1 MTLFAWLPLLMVGIG
16 CFVKFS
22 VVLSLLGRAV
32 GGRSLPSTVVVATSL
47 LFSGFVLAPIAERVG
62 TTGIANSAEP
72 VRAFLER
79 NVSADDRHELYQLQ
93 VNLRGADDN
102 KNAATD
108 HDLSVLAPAFALAEL
123 KSAFRI
129 GFFLLLPFLVLD
141 LLIAVVLLATGMHT
155 IEARVLSLPLK
166 LLLFVTVDGWSLLV
180 HGLMKGYT

>member
-1 MTLFAWLPLLMVGIG
+1 MTALIWLPLLMVGIG

-62 TTGIANSAEP
+62 TAGIANGAEP

-93 VNLRGADDN
+93 VNLRGADD
-102 KNAATD
+102 KSGATD

-123 KSAFRI
+123 KSAFRV

-141 LLIAVVLLATGMHT
+141 LLIAVALLATGMHT

-166 LLLFVTVDGWSLLV
+166 LLLFVSVDGWSLLV
-180 HGLMKGYT
+180 HGLMKGYA